1 MKNVSREFIKTLEAR
16 RDFYYTAA
24 ITFKDGRKVELNR
37 NGLAAQGNSIVVS
50 PESNAFPL
58 GFAIA
63 KRLTLQ
69 ILNQY
74 EQYSDYDFFDA
85 LIQVYLKF
93 DLSKNTEIINLGK
106 YTVVEPETYGSTI
119 TLTAVDD
126 MYKADRDYTTSLT
139 YPRAMGEV
147 LRDSCAS
154 CNLTLLTS
162 NITNSDYVIKKKPEN
177 LTHRQFIGLC
187 AMIAGGNAIADEFGR
202 IKIITYNLAAFERT
216 SACDG
221 GMFDQD
227 TPYSSGDRAN
237 GGNFYPWDTGSI
249 LDAGSFSYMDDYHVF
264 YQHQNPTV
272 STDDVQIT
280 GVRTVIEEQVFM
292 SGLEGYVLNIENQL
306 VKGNEQ
312 DALNRIGGLLIGL
325 KFRPFTT
332 DHTCYPLAD
341 FGDPCYVV
349 DRKNNVYQSVITDID
364 FDFKGFTIIKCSAD
378 SPIRNSSKYQPNSMT
393 QAIIKA
399 RVNTEKQ
406 ISDYDRAV
414 QMMTSIMANSLGMFT
429 TAEET
434 ENGGQ
439 VVYQHN
445 KPELEDSDIIWKK
458 SEQGFTVSTNG
469 GKSWNAGITA
479 DGSAAVNI
487 LSAIGINADWIN
499 TRGFKAKDNAGNIT
513 FEINESTGGVTISAS
528 SFKLSGKTIEQ
539 LVNLGITEYDS
550 TLSQAEIFNKLTN
563 NGEEQ
568 GIYLKNGKLYLN
580 FSYALGGAITL
591 GKKDNT
597 AGIIRVLDA
606 SGNEVGRWDGSEGL
620 KILKGIISGSTI
632 SLGGNNNVRG
642 KLEAYYENGNL
653 LLRLDRNGLVLYDID
668 TANILGHIGINWYA
682 DGQKGLAMDI
692 REDTP
697 YLEWTMKKND
707 GTSEIILRYMNEK
720 YSPGAYGIFA
730 YKPFQLGAYMYTRGW
745 DIFFGDAG
753 KVHHRENGMSI
764 FAFEG
769 KSILMGGDA
778 KYTLRIDN
786 DITIYSTKAGMIDCY
801 NNIDMH
807 GFSLTNTSDERL
819 KANIKPCS
827 KTTLDI
833 INKIRLYEFDWLTD
847 GSHEDIGHIAQQV
860 ETIAPDLAYYNEKT
874 DVFSVKESRM
884 IRYLWKAVQELS
896 DKVEKLERIVDT
908 NTVSVFEKNKNQKE
922 WKPTLYDLEKKE
934 KFTSVY
940 LKLQQ
945 PDLGK
950 PVVHNPDVDT
960 ELRRG

>member
-1 MKNVSREFIKTLEAR
+1 MKNVTSEFKKTLEIR

-24 ITFKDGRKVELNR
+24 ITFKDGRKVELDKS
-37 NGLAAQGNSIVVS
+37 GLAAQGNSIVVS

-69 ILNQY
+69 ILNQS
-74 EQYSDYDFFDA
+74 EQYSYYDFFGA
-85 LIQVYLKF
+85 VIQLYLKF

-119 TLTAVDD
+119 TLTAIDD
-126 MYKADRDYTTSLT
+126 MYKADKDYTTTLT

-154 CNLTLLTS
+154 CNITLLTS
-162 NITNSDYVIKKKPEN
+162 NITNSDYVIKKKPVN

-187 AMIAGGNAIADEFGR
+187 AMIAGGNAIVDEFGR
-202 IKIITYNLAAFERT
+202 VKIVTYNLAAFERT
-216 SACDG
+216 STCDG
-221 GMFDQD
+221 GMFDQG

-280 GVRTVIEEQVFM
+280 GLRTVIEEQVFM
-292 SGLEGYVLNIENQL
+292 SGSEGYVLNIENQL

-312 DALNRIGGLLIGL
+312 DALNRIGSLLIGL

-349 DRKNNVYQSVITDID
+349 DRKDNVYQSVITDID
-364 FDFKGFTIIKCSAD
+364 FDFKGFTTIKCSAD

-429 TAEET
+429 TVEST

-445 KPELEDSDIIWKK
+445 KPELVDSDIIWKK
-458 SEQGFTVSTNG
+458 SEQGFTVSTDG
-469 GKSWNAGITA
+469 GKNWNAGVTA
-479 DGSAAVNI
+479 DGSAIVNV
-487 LSAIGINADWIN
+487 LSAIGINFDW
-499 TRGFKAKDNAGNIT
+499 AH
-513 FEINESTGGVTISAS
+513 GGT
-528 SFKLSGKTIEQ
+528 
-539 LVNLGITEYDS
+539 
-550 TLSQAEIFNKLTN
+550 
-563 NGEEQ
+563 
-568 GIYLKNGKLYLN
+568 
-580 FSYALGGAITL
+580 ITL
-591 GKKDNT
+591 GGKENA
-597 AGIIRVLDA
+597 AGVVKVLDA
-606 SGNEVGRWDGSEGL
+606 SGSEVGRWDGSEGM

-632 SLGGNNNVRG
+632 LLGGNNNVRG
-642 KLEAYYENGNL
+642 KLEVYYENGNL

-668 TANILGHIGINWYA
+668 TESILGHIGINWYV
-682 DGQKGLAMDI
+682 DGKKGLAMDI

-697 YLEWTMKKND
+697 YLEWTTRKNN
-707 GTSEIILRYMNEK
+707 GTSEVILRYINEK
-720 YSPGAYGIFA
+720 YSPEAYGIFA
-730 YKPFQLGAYMYTRGW
+730 YKPLRLEADMYTQGW
-745 DIFFGDAG
+745 DIILGDAG
-753 KVHHRENGMSI
+753 RIYHREKGVSI
-764 FAFEG
+764 RAFEG
-769 KSILMGGDA
+769 KNILMGGD
-778 KYTLRIDN
+778 TTNTIRIDN
-786 DITIYSTKAGMIDCY
+786 DILIYNTKSKMIDCY

-819 KANIKPCS
+819 KDNIKPCS

-833 INKIRLYEFDWLTD
+833 VNKIRLYEFDWLTEE
-847 GSHEDIGHIAQQV
+847 SHEDIGHIAQQV
-860 ETIAPDLAYYNEKT
+860 ESIAPDLAYYNEKT
-874 DVFSVKESRM
+874 DVYSVKESRM

-896 DKVEKLERIVDT
+896 DKVEKLERIIDT
-908 NTVSVFEKNKNQKE
+908 NTISVFEKSRSQKE
-922 WKPTLYDLEKKE
+922 WKPTLYDIEEKE
-934 KFTSVY
+934 KFTSAY
-940 LKLQQ
+940 LRLQK

-950 PVVHNPDVDT
+950 PVVHNSNVDT